1 MCHTEHII
9 HIGMLTPVFLL
20 GIKHQKVPHRAYSD
34 DSDAHQFCVSQHQD
48 AVVTGQVQKYVA
60 IGSAQCR
67 PHTRQIRQPAP
78 QSKLRK
84 LRQRACSACFVPVM
98 RKM

>member
-9 HIGMLTPVFLL
+9 HIWMLTPVFLL

-48 AVVTGQVQKYVA
+48 AVVVTGQLLKASCAKGVSLLDTYNEKEETSFE
-60 IGSAQCR
+60 IS
-67 PHTRQIRQPAP
+67 
-78 QSKLRK
+78 S
-84 LRQRACSACFVPVM
+84 
-98 RKM
+98 